1 MPITM
6 DQIKQLRDLSG
17 AGISDCKS
25 ALEATNGD
33 MQKAFDELRKKG
45 VAKLAKRSDKS
56 ADAGFIGTYLHS
68 GQILGVVVLNC
79 ETDFVAKGETFQ
91 NLARELAM
99 QVVSQSASYVDIDSV
114 PQEVKDRE
122 IALAKEKLV
131 GKPEEIQNKI
141 IEGNLHKFYEQT
153 VLLEQVWIKDESKKV
168 KDLFNEV
175 AGKTGEKIVIKEI
188 CRITI

>member
-1 MPITM
+1 MSISM
-6 DQIKQLRDLSG
+6 DLIKQLRDRSG
-17 AGISDCKS
+17 AGITDCKA

-33 MQKAFDELRKKG
+33 IEKAFDELRKKG

-68 GQILGVVVLNC
+68 GQILGVAVLNC
-79 ETDFVAKGETFQ
+79 ETDFVAKGEVFQ
-91 NLARELAM
+91 NLAKELAM
-99 QVVSQSASYVDIDSV
+99 QVVSQNATYVDIASV
-114 PQEVKDRE
+114 PEELKQRE
-122 IALAKEKLV
+122 IDLAKEKLV

-141 IEGNLHKFYEQT
+141 IEGNLQKFYEQT
-153 VLLEQVWIKDESKKV
+153 VLLEQVWIKNESKKV

-188 CRITI
+188 HRITI

>member
-1 MPITM
+1 M